1 METNTNAHEEASNSS
16 KRKQVE
22 QLILTYIKKIVSGDD
37 NYNLYV
43 NLFKNMSDA
52 EFHQFM
58 LDLRDDNTRLQIIV
72 PAGDEKNK
80 VSVSNNFKVAKELG
94 YNFFQRLVFP
104 ATDDEV
110 GFTTPVKHV
119 IYKLPIRAVTQ
130 SLTKKISLADSNVRR
145 DSLTGQ
151 VTGDDKAAKLTLPE
165 IQVLIGLGLDKT
177 LEELLKHRGGDLG
190 AESALIRSL
199 VTFGEVSQ
207 SQIADFSTGV
217 KSTETLK
224 SYLLGM
230 HINSTL

>member
-1 METNTNAHEEASNSS
+1 MEDINTHEEASSSS

-43 NLFKNMSDA
+43 NLFKNMTDA

-58 LDLRDDNTRLQIIV
+58 LDLRDDKTRLQIIV
-72 PAGDEKNK
+72 PTGDEKNK
-80 VSVSNNFKVAKELG
+80 VSVNNNFKIAKELG

-104 ATDDEV
+104 PTDDEV
-110 GFTTPVKHV
+110 GFTTPVKHI
-119 IYKLPIRAVTQ
+119 IYKLPIRSVVQ
-130 SLTKKISLADSNVRR
+130 SLTKKISLPESNVRR
-145 DSLTGQ
+145 DAMTGQ
-151 VTGDDKAAKLTLPE
+151 VTGEDKAAKLTLPE

-177 LEELLKHRGGDLG
+177 IEELLKHRGGDLG
-190 AESALIRSL
+190 AENALIRSL
-199 VTFGEVSQ
+199 VTFGDVSQ
-207 SQIADFSTGV
+207 SQIAEFSTGV

-224 SYLLGM
+224 TLLLGM

>member
-1 METNTNAHEEASNSS
+1 MEDVKPHEEATNSS

-22 QLILTYIKKIVSGDD
+22 QLILTYIKKLVTGDD

-43 NLFKNMSDA
+43 NLFKNMTDA

-58 LDLRDDNTRLQIIV
+58 LDLKEDKTRLQVII
-72 PAGDEKNK
+72 PTGDEKNK
-80 VSVSNNFKVAKELG
+80 VSVDNNFKLAKELG

-110 GFTTPVKHV
+110 GFTTPVKHI

-130 SLTKKISLADSNVRR
+130 SLTKKISLPDSNIRR
-145 DSLTGQ
+145 DALTGQ
-151 VTGDDKAAKLTLPE
+151 VTGDDKSAKLTLPE
-165 IQVLIGLGLDKT
+165 IQVLIGLGLDKSI
-177 LEELLKHRGGDLG
+177 EELLKHRGGDLG
-190 AESALIRSL
+190 AENALIKSL
-199 VTFGEVSQ
+199 VTFGDVSQ
-207 SQIADFSTGV
+207 SQIADYGTGV

-224 SYLLGM
+224 SLLLGM